1 MSASTEGRNGAS
13 DAAAQAERLRAAAY
27 ELACAR
33 GFSELSAR
41 SLAAATGGSPSA
53 VNYHFGGRD
62 QLLLAVYD
70 EVATR
75 LARARESAL
84 AQCLATAPSWADL
97 PDMFTSMLQL
107 RLSNDR
113 GVLALLLELEH
124 EVETGR
130 EPQLRPAAQA
140 EVELEWVF
148 WFELAK
154 RFGVSDGAADVWAA
168 LGLGLTGLLLCETDP
183 GVRSAWISAPATRLH
198 RRMTGQS
205 VTLLPVRGPTAMA
218 GVEAIARRLPQSNE
232 TAQKILDAAL
242 ATIAKKGA
250 DRLVQREI
258 ASIVGVSLASVTYF
272 FRTKHDLIFAA
283 FAELCRRTQT
293 QVEEFER
300 MRGAEASLAALA
312 DRDTFSSF
320 AAMGALLRA
329 AARDE
334 SLAPIARDIRQM
346 RGIGSYGMLSKRG
359 ISADWLDAFIWGV
372 MMSGKYRPLQ
382 FLDPADIK
390 AKLFDFSTARIGM
403 VFDGASSVHE
413 RR

>member
-1 MSASTEGRNGAS
+1 MSASTEVRGGAS
-13 DAAAQAERLRAAAY
+13 DAAAQAERLRTAAY

-75 LARARESAL
+75 LASARESAL

-97 PDMFTSMLQL
+97 PDVFTSMLQL

-124 EVETGR
+124 EVEAGR

-140 EVELEWVF
+140 EVELEWAF
-148 WFELAK
+148 WFALAK
-154 RFGVSDGAADVWAA
+154 RFGVSDSAADVWAA
-168 LGLGLTGLLLCETDP
+168 LGLGLTGLLLCEPDP
-183 GVRSAWISAPATRLH
+183 GARSAWISAPATRLH
-198 RRMTGQS
+198 RRMTAQP
-205 VTLLPVRGPTAMA
+205 VTLLPMRGPTAMA
-218 GVEAIARRLPQSNE
+218 GVEAIAQRLPQANE
-232 TAQKILDAAL
+232 TARKILDAAL

-283 FAELCRRTQT
+283 FAELCRRMHAH
-293 QVEEFER
+293 VEEFER
-300 MRGAEASLAALA
+300 LGGGEESLAALA
-312 DRDTFSSF
+312 DRDTFSGF
-320 AAMGALLRA
+320 AAMSALLRA

-346 RGIGSYGMLSKRG
+346 RGVGSYVMLSKRG

-382 FLDPADIK
+382 FFDPIDSK
-390 AKLFDFSTARIGM
+390 AKLLEFSTERIGI
-403 VFDGASSVHE
+403 VFDGASSAHDC
-413 RR
+413 R